1 MKKEIPLEEDEQKAL
16 VGWLKIANIFF
27 FAPTNENNSHKQN
40 RKYAMI
46 AEVKAKA
53 MGKVKGT
60 SDLIVMLPNKILFIE
75 LKRKAKILKSGKLS
89 VSHTNTSDEQKSFIK
104 AVNGFGYAEG
114 RVCYGA
120 SEGIEFINSFIPKQ
134 EENDKQMKIYDIEG
148 VK

>member
-1 MKKEIPLEEDEQKAL
+1 MKAIPLETEEQKDL
-16 VGWLKIANIFF
+16 IKWLKKNNIFH
-27 FAPTNENNSHKQN
+27 FAPTNENNSYKQN

-60 SDLIVMLPNKILFIE
+60 SDLIIMLPNKLLFIE
-75 LKRKAKILKSGKLS
+75 LKRKAKVLKSGKLS
-89 VSHTNTSDEQKSFIK
+89 VSHTNTSDEQKSFLK

-114 RVCYGA
+114 RVCYGSA
-120 SEGIEFINSFIPKQ
+120 EAIEYIQSFLREPK
-134 EENDKQMKIYDIEG
+134 EDDRQMKIYDLEG